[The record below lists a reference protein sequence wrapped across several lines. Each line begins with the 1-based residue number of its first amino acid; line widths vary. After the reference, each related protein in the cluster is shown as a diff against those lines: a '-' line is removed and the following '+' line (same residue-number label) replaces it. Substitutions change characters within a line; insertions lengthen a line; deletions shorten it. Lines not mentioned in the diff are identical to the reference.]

1 MNSRENQQRCCV
13 QSMNVENLRGYR
25 VSFSLYSTDSSERT
39 IAQFIIQPKVSDD
52 ILSLME

>member
-13 QSMNVENLRGYR
+13 QSMDVENLRGYR
-25 VSFSLYSTDSSERT
+25 VSFSLYSTDSGERT
-39 IAQFIIQPKVSDD
+39 FAQFIIRPKVSDD